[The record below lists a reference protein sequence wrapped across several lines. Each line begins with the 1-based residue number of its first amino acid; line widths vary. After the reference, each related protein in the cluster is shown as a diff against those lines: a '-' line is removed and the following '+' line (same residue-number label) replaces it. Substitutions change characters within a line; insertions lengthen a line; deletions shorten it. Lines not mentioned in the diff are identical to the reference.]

1 MLSRT
6 ADHLF
11 WMARY
16 MERAENTARMLD
28 VNYQM
33 SLLPQSEGAAERGWR
48 GLLSI
53 NEISGDFAKRNDAL
67 TPESVIDYMVN
78 DEKNGSSIRCC
89 LMAARENARAVRGT
103 LTTEVWETQN
113 QTWLEFQRMIAT
125 NAFQESPGE
134 AFEWVKF
141 RSHLSR
147 GVTVGTMLQDE
158 AFHFL
163 RIGSFLERAD
173 NTARLLDVKFH
184 SVENGSIGFG
194 PGAAA
199 ARLRYGMA
207 LGETQSQSQSG
218 GGSQSQSQS
227 QESGKDVEFDFY
239 HWSAVLRS
247 VSGFEVYRKVYRNVI
262 RPERVAELLIL
273 RPDMPRSL
281 AACMHEVLLNLH
293 CVANDQ
299 SKDTLRMAGRLDA
312 DLKYGR
318 IDEILATGLHAYLT
332 QFLERVNA
340 LGAGI
345 SRDFLVPV
353 AP

>member
-28 VNYQM
+28 VNYQT
-33 SLLPQSEGAAERGWR
+33 SLLPQSADAAENGWR

-53 NEISGDFAKRNDAL
+53 SELTADYSERHGDI
-67 TPESVIDYMVN
+67 TPKKVMDYMVS
-78 DEKNGSSIRCC
+78 DERNPSSIYSC
-89 LMAARENARAVRGT
+89 LMAARENARAVRGA

-113 QTWLEFQRMIAT
+113 QTWLEFQRMLRVK
-125 NAFQESPGE
+125 AFDKDPGD

-173 NTARLLDVKFH
+173 NTARMLDVKFH
-184 SVENGSIGFG
+184 AVESEFFG
-194 PGAAA
+194 TGAAN
-199 ARLRYGMA
+199 GN
-207 LGETQSQSQSG
+207 G
-218 GGSQSQSQS
+218 
-227 QESGKDVEFDFY
+227 GKDQEYDFY
-239 HWSAVLRS
+239 HWSAILRS
-247 VSGFEVYRKVYRNVI
+247 VSGFEVYRKAYRNVI
-262 RPERVAELLIL
+262 RPEKVAELLIL
-273 RPDMPRSL
+273 RADMPRSL
-281 AACMHEVLLNLH
+281 ACCMDEVVSNLQR
-293 CVANDQ
+293 VANEQ
-299 SKDTLRMAGRLDA
+299 SHDTLRRAGRLQS
-312 DLKYGR
+312 DLRFGR
-318 IDEILATGLHAYLT
+318 IDEILATGLHAFLS
-332 QFLERVNA
+332 QFLERVGT
-340 LGAGI
+340 LGVGI

-353 AP
+353 AA